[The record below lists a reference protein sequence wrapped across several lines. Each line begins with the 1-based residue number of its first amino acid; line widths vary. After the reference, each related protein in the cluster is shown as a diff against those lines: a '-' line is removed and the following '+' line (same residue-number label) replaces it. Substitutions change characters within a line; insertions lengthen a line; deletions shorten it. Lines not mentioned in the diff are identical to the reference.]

1 MNFIREKLQLRPPSR
16 KSNFIEENLNTDE
29 IYEENLNKFSK
40 NFKRNL
46 NKLTDELKDTKPSP
60 KNGLKLML
68 TLVLAMLV
76 VGI

>member
-1 MNFIREKLQLRPPSR
+1 MNFIQEKLQFRPPSR

-29 IYEENLNKFSK
+29 IYEEKLNKFFK

-46 NKLTDELKDTKPSP
+46 NKITDELKDTKPSP

-68 TLVLAMLV
+68 TLILAMLV

>member
-1 MNFIREKLQLRPPSR
+1 MNFIQEKFQFRPPSR
-16 KSNFIEENLNTDE
+16 KSNFIEENFNTDE
-29 IYEENLNKFSK
+29 IYEEKLNKFSK

-68 TLVLAMLV
+68 TLILAMLV